1 MKNIGVLY
9 KTKISELMTVLIP
22 KTKPLHHLETV
33 NFVKIEA
40 YVNKEIKNSDVYIYT
55 HTLPASTLKS
65 VCLPDNSDVT
75 FELKTQ
81 NPNACNAALLSS
93 EF

>member
-9 KTKISELMTVLIP
+9 KTKISELMTVLTLE
-22 KTKPLHHLETV
+22 TKPLHHLETV

-55 HTLPASTLKS
+55 HTHITSIHTEI
-65 VCLPDNSDVT
+65 CLLT
-75 FELKTQ
+75 R
-81 NPNACNAALLSS
+81 
-93 EF
+93 